1 MFSWWACPASRRW
14 CLQSCR
20 RPAGRRARPAPAPR
34 WPNRRGRD
42 WGFCSQSRRA
52 SGRDRRRIL
61 WPRCRRRSWRKR
73 SLCRRT
79 RRQCSPTR
87 PGSSATLWRR
97 GRLSATTR
105 NYYIEA
111 QLSKHLVGPPKETG
125 KCQLTEED
133 GQVRGGAGQ
142 RFQRLG
148 CYVFDHVLLLAGRVL
163 VLHEPLEDVL
173 LAQQIAFVD
182 DWYAIAVVDQ
192 SGQRGEAVLFG
203 QFLVGDFDESDAQ
216 LIGLV
221 VNVLQFAQDLL
232 ALFALRPIWQSR
244 RMRRRKNSKQQ
255 QKDVRLVIWPLLH
268 VESHSSIRKY
278 IEVIYR
284 IGRRR
289 SPYRGRS
296 SPGFWRWL
304 LRSDRAT
311 PWPPDWSRIPKL
323 ALHPA
328 DRLQFINASNP
339 RKLINS
345 RQESNWQRAQRL
357 EPSNTFVSDGLLVA
371 EISQG
376 RVSFDVVLLRDFLV
390 VNFDKVDTWMRRY
403 RFWFVF
409 RAKWRQLYLT
419 HQSCPSRRQCSPTRV
434 GPYRTAGNSAHL
446 SQMKS
451 ILQLG
456 SIQKWYNLLKFC
468 WLIRG
473 EVKPIVYTR
482 KGRHRRSATRIR
494 GGGGTLRE

>member
-1 MFSWWACPASRRW
+1 MGCFLDELVQHLVGDVFNHVGGQLVDEPGQHLLLVGQIAVVETGDFVLKVDERRDVIDAVFPGHVVVVDLDEGDPFAVALVVNVLQLGQDPLRLFGVVVVCP
-14 CLQSCR
+14 
-20 RPAGRRARPAPAPR
+20 PA
-34 WPNRRGRD
+34 
-42 WGFCSQSRRA
+42 
-52 SGRDRRRIL
+52 
-61 WPRCRRRSWRKR
+61 
-73 SLCRRT
+73 
-79 RRQCSPTR
+79 
-87 PGSSATLWRR
+87 
-97 GRLSATTR
+97 TR

-111 QLSKHLVGPPKETG
+111 QMSKHLVGPPKETG

-173 LAQQIAFVD
+173 LAQQITFVD
-182 DWYAIAVVDQ
+182 DRYAVAVVDQ

-244 RMRRRKNSKQQ
+244 RMRNKQQ

-296 SPGFWRWL
+296 SPGFWR
-304 LRSDRAT
+304 
-311 PWPPDWSRIPKL
+311 
-323 ALHPA
+323 
-328 DRLQFINASNP
+328 
-339 RKLINS
+339 
-345 RQESNWQRAQRL
+345 
-357 EPSNTFVSDGLLVA
+357 
-371 EISQG
+371 
-376 RVSFDVVLLRDFLV
+376 
-390 VNFDKVDTWMRRY
+390 
-403 RFWFVF
+403 
-409 RAKWRQLYLT
+409 
-419 HQSCPSRRQCSPTRV
+419 
-434 GPYRTAGNSAHL
+434 
-446 SQMKS
+446 
-451 ILQLG
+451 
-456 SIQKWYNLLKFC
+456 
-468 WLIRG
+468 
-473 EVKPIVYTR
+473 
-482 KGRHRRSATRIR
+482 
-494 GGGGTLRE
+494 